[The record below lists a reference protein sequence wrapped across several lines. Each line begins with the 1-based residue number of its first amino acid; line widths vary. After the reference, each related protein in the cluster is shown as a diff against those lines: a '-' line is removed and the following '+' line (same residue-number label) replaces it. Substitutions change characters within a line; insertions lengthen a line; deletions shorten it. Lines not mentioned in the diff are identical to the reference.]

1 LIIEKTKI
9 PKDMKSK
16 VALLSL
22 VSLLFTFA
30 SVAQEI
36 ENDDMYFNSK
46 DRAKLNA
53 AKASQASY
61 TASIKK
67 TKKEV
72 VEEEEETAANPT
84 DSYSARNVNPEYEA
98 RTNSETAQAD
108 NEDYF
113 VNNYQYNN
121 ASKFNNWNNNFNRW
135 YSNPW
140 YGGNYYDPFISSW
153 NSPYYGSYYDTWGS
167 PWGNPYYRSG
177 WSSSFSYHWGSS
189 WNYGWGMNFGFG
201 NQYYNPY
208 NAWGWSPY
216 GYSPWGHSYYGGWG
230 YPTQV
235 VIVESGNR
243 YGPAYGKRGSRS
255 SEVGREYVNSR
266 SGRSSNRGDLANP
279 DTNRPNTGGRVGT
292 TTSRQSDYYNRS
304 WRNQSQNS
312 PSYDNSGSGNNRS
325 SWENNTRSSWQ
336 NSNSGGSSRTY
347 DGGRSSTGSSSSGS
361 QSGGGSSSG
370 SRSSGR
376 GH

>member
-1 LIIEKTKI
+1 
-9 PKDMKSK
+9 MKSK

-46 DRAKLNA
+46 DRAKLSAN
-53 AKASQASY
+53 KATEPSY

-67 TKKEV
+67 TKKEP
-72 VEEEEETAANPT
+72 VEEQISNPT

-98 RTNSETAQAD
+98 RSNSETAQAD

-121 ASKFNNWNNNFNRW
+121 ATKLNTWNNDFNRW
-135 YSNPW
+135 YTNPW
-140 YGGNYYDPFISSW
+140 YGGNYYDPYIASW
-153 NSPYYGSYYDTWGS
+153 NSPYYGSYYDAWGS

-177 WSSSFSYHWGSS
+177 WSSSFSYHWGNS
-189 WNYGWGMNFGFG
+189 WNYGWGMNYGFG
-201 NQYYNPY
+201 NYCNPY
-208 NAWGWSPY
+208 NAWAGTPYY
-216 GYSPWGHSYYGGWG
+216 GYSPWGYSYYNGWG
-230 YPTQV
+230 YPNQV
-235 VIVESGNR
+235 VVIESGNR

-255 SEVGREYVNSR
+255 SEVSRDYVNR
-266 SGRSSNRGDLANP
+266 SGRTYNRDTQNP
-279 DTNRPNTGGRVGT
+279 DTSRPITGGRVGT
-292 TTSRQSDYYNRS
+292 TTSRQSDYYNRT

-312 PSYDNSGSGNNRS
+312 SSYGNSNSYDNSNSGNSRS
-325 SWENNTRSSWQ
+325 SWESDTRSSWRD
-336 NSNSGGSSRTY
+336 SNSGGSSSRSY
-347 DGGRSSTGSSSSGS
+347 DNGRSSTGGSSGGS
-361 QSGGGSSSG
+361 SGGGSSSG

>member
-1 LIIEKTKI
+1 
-9 PKDMKSK
+9 MKSK
-16 VALLSL
+16 AALLSL

-30 SVAQEI
+30 SIAQEI

-53 AKASQASY
+53 MKASQPTL

-67 TKKEV
+67 SKKEV
-72 VEEEEETAANPT
+72 VEEEESSNPT

-113 VNNYQYNN
+113 VNNYQYNS
-121 ASKFNNWNNNFNRW
+121 ASKFNTWNNNFNRW

-140 YGGNYYDPFISSW
+140 YGANYYDPFISSW
-153 NSPYYGSYYDTWGS
+153 YSPYYGSYYDAWGS

-177 WSSSFSYHWGSS
+177 WGSSFSYHWGSS
-189 WNYGWGMNFGFG
+189 WNYGWGLNFGFG
-201 NQYYNPY
+201 NYYYNPY
-208 NAWGWSPY
+208 NAWAWSPY
-216 GYSPWGHSYYGGWG
+216 YRYSPWGYSYYGGGWG
-230 YPTQV
+230 YPGTV
-235 VIVESGNR
+235 VIVESGNK

-255 SEVGREYVNSR
+255 SEVNRNYATRTSRTYNS
-266 SGRSSNRGDLANP
+266 NANP
-279 DTNRPNTGGRVGT
+279 DSGRPITGGRVGT
-292 TTSRQSDYYNRS
+292 SSSRQSDYYNRS
-304 WRNQSQNS
+304 WRSQSQNS
-312 PSYDNSGSGNNRS
+312 SSYDNSGSYNNSGSPSRS
-325 SWENNTRSSWQ
+325 SWESNTRSSWRD
-336 NSNSGGSSRTY
+336 SNSGGSSSRSY
-347 DGGRSSTGSSSSGS
+347 DTGRSSTGGSSSGS
-361 QSGGGSSSG
+361 HGGGSSTG

>member
-1 LIIEKTKI
+1 
-9 PKDMKSK
+9 MKSK

-30 SVAQEI
+30 SMAQEI

-46 DRAKLNA
+46 DRAKLNE
-53 AKASQASY
+53 AKANKASY

-67 TKKEV
+67 PKKEV
-72 VEEEEETAANPT
+72 VQEEEVANPT

-98 RTNSETAQAD
+98 RSNSETAQAD

-121 ASKFNNWNNNFNRW
+121 ASRFNTWNNNFNRW
-135 YSNPW
+135 YANPW
-140 YGGNYYDPFISSW
+140 YGGNYYDPFIASW
-153 NSPYYGSYYDTWGS
+153 NSPYYGSYYDSWGN
-167 PWGNPYYRSG
+167 PWRNPYYRSG
-177 WSSSFSYHWGSS
+177 WSSSFSYHWGNS

-201 NQYYNPY
+201 NFYNPY
-208 NAWGWSPY
+208 NAWAWSPYY
-216 GYSPWGHSYYGGWG
+216 GYSPWGNSYYGGWG
-230 YPTQV
+230 YPNV
-235 VIVESGNR
+235 IIVESGNR

-255 SEVGREYVNSR
+255 SEVSRDYVN
-266 SGRSSNRGDLANP
+266 RSSRNSNRETVTPGG
-279 DTNRPNTGGRVGT
+279 TRPITGGRVGT
-292 TTSRQSDYYNRS
+292 TTSRQAEYYNRS

-312 PSYDNSGSGNNRS
+312 SSYDNSYRDNSNSNSGRS
-325 SWENNTRSSWQ
+325 SWESNSRSSWRD
-336 NSNSGGSSRTY
+336 SNPGGSSSRSY
-347 DGGRSSTGSSSSGS
+347 DAGRSSTGGSSGS
-361 QSGGGSSSG
+361 SSGGSSSG